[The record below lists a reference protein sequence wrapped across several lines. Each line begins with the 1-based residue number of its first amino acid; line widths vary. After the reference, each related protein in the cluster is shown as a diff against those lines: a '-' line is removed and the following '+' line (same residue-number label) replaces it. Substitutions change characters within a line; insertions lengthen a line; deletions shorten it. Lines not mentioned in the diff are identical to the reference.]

1 MKSES
6 HTYIFFGR
14 VLPERA
20 NVNISSLN
28 FEWKN
33 IEGEVIGELNTSI
46 LVSQIN
52 AQITLKQRP
61 DELITLKNGIEEA
74 MRVQLDLLGY
84 TNSCGYDLEII
95 QVTDLLGNIEVFGAN
110 IDDTN
115 QFPLKRP
122 KKFNEIIPLF
132 STEKGDYL
140 RLSLSDLREAIRNPK
155 DSGFFCYRSIE
166 CLRQYFVDH
175 KVTNN
180 IEKDKKSWI
189 IFRDELN
196 IDYPKIRIQMVLLP
210 ELAKIYPSY
219 VAYWE
224 KIADEVGFLDE
235 RSEGSLTEDQKLQA
249 NWACSFLWQRGV
261 ILWDGTVLPC
271 LMHGVKDFSQMKL
284 GNVRDMS
291 VRDMWLGEKNV
302 KNRLLH
308 KEGRSHEIDACVKCS
323 YRTSEIKKLMNTH
336 TI

>member
-122 KKFNEIIPLF
+122 MKFNEIIPLF

-196 IDYPKIRIQMVLLP
+196 IEKDDILFIKEFADPVRHGGKKPYSADDGKKMFEITWKVIDNYIIYACNGYQNELVSDIINSKI
-210 ELAKIYPSY
+210 
-219 VAYWE
+219 
-224 KIADEVGFLDE
+224 
-235 RSEGSLTEDQKLQA
+235 
-249 NWACSFLWQRGV
+249 
-261 ILWDGTVLPC
+261 
-271 LMHGVKDFSQMKL
+271 
-284 GNVRDMS
+284 
-291 VRDMWLGEKNV
+291 
-302 KNRLLH
+302 
-308 KEGRSHEIDACVKCS
+308 
-323 YRTSEIKKLMNTH
+323 
-336 TI
+336 

>member
-1 MKSES
+1 MTEIVVNSNF
-6 HTYIFFGR
+6 HTSTKKTVFDDR
-14 VLPERA
+14 
-20 NVNISSLN
+20 
-28 FEWKN
+28 K
-33 IEGEVIGELNTSI
+33 
-46 LVSQIN
+46 
-52 AQITLKQRP
+52 
-61 DELITLKNGIEEA
+61 DEKFTTYRRIWYEN
-74 MRVQLDLLGY
+74 
-84 TNSCGYDLEII
+84 
-95 QVTDLLGNIEVFGAN
+95 
-110 IDDTN
+110 
-115 QFPLKRP
+115 P
-122 KKFNEIIPLF
+122 KKFIVGNFPIHLDIESASACNLKCPFCASTMKNWGPDNKGFMEFALFKKIIDESTQNGLF
-132 STEKGDYL
+132 SIKLSLRGEPLLHPRLCDMIRYAKEKGIIDIYFNTNAVL
-140 RLSLSDLREAIRNPK
+140 LDEKMIHSLIEAGLDRISISFEGYTK
-155 DSGFFCYRSIE
+155 EIYEKYRVGANFESV
-166 CLRQYFVDH
+166 RD
-175 KVTNN
+175 N
-180 IEKDKKSWI
+180 IILLKKI
-189 IFRDELN
+189 RDELN